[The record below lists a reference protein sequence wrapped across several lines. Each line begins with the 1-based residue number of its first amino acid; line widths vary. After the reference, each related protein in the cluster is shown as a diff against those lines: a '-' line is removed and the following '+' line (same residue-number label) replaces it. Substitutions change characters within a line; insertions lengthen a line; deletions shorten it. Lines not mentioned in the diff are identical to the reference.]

1 MDRFNSLFDSQ
12 FVYALGWTIVHS
24 FWQSLLVFMLL
35 GLCLLVS
42 QRARPET
49 RYWLSVAALIC
60 CLIISIKTF
69 VYCYQDVVQA
79 SQLLAQLQTTLQI
92 SQFQG
97 LWVTTFK
104 TINPWLDTI
113 VLLWCVG
120 FIIQGLRYAYDI
132 VRTHNLKRQ
141 SVSDL
146 PSDWNKRLQALAL
159 KLGVTKT
166 VFFKHSTKINV
177 PSVIGHFKPIILLP
191 LGILTQLPQ
200 AQIEAIVLHEL
211 AHIKRHDYLINIVL
225 CLIKVLFFFNPLV
238 LAISKKI
245 SIEREN
251 ICDDLAVKA
260 CGDPLIFANSLSQF
274 ADITPVS
281 QSAMAASKNKYLL
294 LDRVKRLFPSH
305 GNLSTTTERLI
316 ALVCAGLLGL
326 TLNVNAKNQPVAV
339 AFESTPMQLE
349 PMNEETE
356 QDTYPKTAGETPSP
370 NSVFIE
376 PDMPTDD
383 AENQAKGTNEIIVSS
398 GSTDNLAVTVKP
410 TEPTDQNNEPLPDSI
425 TVTSTFS
432 EKSQQETT
440 VLLAQNNSSDASTA
454 AHNYLESA
462 NKNGKA
468 AKTEVKES
476 QETKQTHQQ
485 QLTGRVYANT
495 DKFSSFSLESPQALD
510 NIDQIIFAPIST
522 TDTQFYQGTWTLNN
536 EFRQYFS
543 EVQSQQPQIITLN
556 NKAQASADFTGMNS
570 SLIAQIRIK
579 DVKLFNLWKG
589 AKTGNSHTG
598 GSRYYDTRTILQKR
612 RDAQRVVNLQKSQN
626 SSNPDL
632 DDINIPLY
640 ELLTAK
646 RITSKT
652 DLTET
657 NLFLEVIAE
666 IVFVDAS
673 NYEYAG
679 YGLKKIWLDSANVE
693 PDLLTLA
700 RHEGSP
706 TNSRTQSE
714 RNADII
720 KNMWDILISHLQND
734 VYQVAT
740 AIKNKELELTLAA
753 PLENLPTKNT
763 DIKRNLASQYFRI
776 ENSDF
781 EEFIISSPDSLSDFK
796 NATYSPIGSEQVQ
809 LISKVQEWKQRTT
822 LVLSNLAKQAGQ
834 TYLVAKNVPSSP
846 EQIEQINNQNLVVR
860 IDVKAMERYSR
871 SANRIYRNTSEYSS
885 GGSNYNRGAVATG
898 TGLSPT
904 EDDVG
909 GATPRKVTLAMPNA
923 FGTKQYLRGDFEIT
937 LLDPKTHQVLGH
949 AKSVTAVTTSHSA
962 YKKLAEQINA
972 QNQNVSQEDLLL
984 LALLEQVKTQLHSE
998 LLRIQ
1003 HGDVSIKPIQL
1014 TTEQA
1019 KSLTD
1024 APLISQH
1031 KRSDI
1036 TVANL
1041 TY

>member
-79 SQLLAQLQTTLQI
+79 SQLLAQLQTTLHI

-146 PSDWNKRLQALAL
+146 PSDWNKRLQGLAL

-211 AHIKRHDYLINIVL
+211 AHVKRHDYLINIVL

-260 CGDPLIFANSLSQF
+260 CGDALTFANSLSQF
-274 ADITPVS
+274 ADITAVS

-326 TLNVNAKNQPVAV
+326 TLNVNAKNQPVLA

-356 QDTYPKTAGETPSP
+356 QDTYPKTSGETPSP

-383 AENQAKGTNEIIVSS
+383 AENQVKGTNEIIVSS

-410 TEPTDQNNEPLPDSI
+410 TEPTDQNNEPLPDTI
-425 TVTSTFS
+425 TATSTFS
-432 EKSQQETT
+432 EKSQKETT
-440 VLLAQNNSSDASTA
+440 VLLAQNNSSDASSA
-454 AHNYLESA
+454 ARNYLESA

-476 QETKQTHQQ
+476 QETIQTHQQ

-495 DKFSSFSLESPQALD
+495 DKFSSFSLESPNALD

-740 AIKNKELELTLAA
+740 AIKNQELELTQVA

-1036 TVANL
+1036 PVANL